1 MRILQDSGSQ
11 GDETLQD
18 LKSHADGNTHFDH
31 YFVQSHDR
39 I

>member
-11 GDETLQD
+11 GDETLQY
-18 LKSHADGNTHFDH
+18 LKSNADGNTHFDH
-31 YFVQSHDR
+31 YFVQSNDK